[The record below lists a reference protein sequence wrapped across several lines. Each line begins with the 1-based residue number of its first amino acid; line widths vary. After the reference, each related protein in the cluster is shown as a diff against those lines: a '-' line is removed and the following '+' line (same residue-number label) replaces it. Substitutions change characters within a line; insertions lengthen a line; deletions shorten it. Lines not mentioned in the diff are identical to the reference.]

1 MKNIIIYKNESLVI
15 FYCIIIILL
24 LYLFYILCNQKH
36 DQFRGNYSDSKRN
49 KLIQLHKDDD
59 SLDPDDD
66 PNNENDPD
74 S

>member
-24 LYLFYILCNQKH
+24 LYLFYILCNQKR
-36 DQFRGNYSDSKRN
+36 DPFRGNYSDSKRN